1 MANATA
7 SSLRPFG
14 LRDKVSYAF
23 GDIANDCT
31 FILSSTFLLKFYTDV
46 MGIEAYVVGTMMMVA
61 RCVDAVTDMTMGR
74 IVDLTKP
81 GKAGKFRPWILRG
94 SGLVAIMS
102 FLMYPVWFQDMSLA
116 FKTVWMFVT
125 YLLWGSVFY
134 TMVNIPYGSMASAI
148 TPEPTQRT
156 QLSVYR
162 NAGATIASLAIS
174 AGVPMIVYYQDADG
188 NQIFNGSTFSI
199 VALVFS
205 IAAILCYF
213 VCYFGSTERVK
224 IAPPAKDSKAPKTNF
239 VRNLVTNRALLA
251 IIVAAI
257 FLLLSQLTIT
267 SMAQYVFPNFYRNI
281 PAQSTAATIGS
292 LGILALSPVA
302 TPLAKK
308 FGKKELSVIGALVGA
323 ASYLICFLVR
333 PENVWVFVAFYVI
346 AYLGMGVFNI
356 LIWACIIDV
365 IDYSEVKNHI
375 REDGTIYSC
384 YSFARKLGQAA
395 SSGLSGALITMVGYT
410 DATKFDPEV
419 TNGIFNIACLV
430 PVIGFVLVAL
440 TLIFL
445 YPLSRKVV
453 ESNSAELE
461 RRRAEK

>member
-1 MANATA
+1 MGDQCLGLAGSRSGSDSRHPAGCRYRLPL
-7 SSLRPFG
+7 LRIQADR
-14 LRDKVSYAF
+14 LVSPA
-23 GDIANDCT
+23 A
-31 FILSSTFLLKFYTDV
+31 
-46 MGIEAYVVGTMMMVA
+46 
-61 RCVDAVTDMTMGR
+61 
-74 IVDLTKP
+74 LTH
-81 GKAGKFRPWILRG
+81 L
-94 SGLVAIMS
+94 
-102 FLMYPVWFQDMSLA
+102 
-116 FKTVWMFVT
+116 
-125 YLLWGSVFY
+125 
-134 TMVNIPYGSMASAI
+134 
-148 TPEPTQRT
+148 
-156 QLSVYR
+156 
-162 NAGATIASLAIS
+162 
-174 AGVPMIVYYQDADG
+174 
-188 NQIFNGSTFSI
+188 FN
-199 VALVFS
+199 
-205 IAAILCYF
+205 
-213 VCYFGSTERVK
+213 
-224 IAPPAKDSKAPKTNF
+224 
-239 VRNLVTNRALLA
+239 
-251 IIVAAI
+251 
-257 FLLLSQLTIT
+257 
-267 SMAQYVFPNFYRNI
+267 
-281 PAQSTAATIGS
+281 
-292 LGILALSPVA
+292 
-302 TPLAKK
+302 
-308 FGKKELSVIGALVGA
+308 
-323 ASYLICFLVR
+323 LICFLVR

>member
-1 MANATA
+1 MANLTE
-7 SSLRPFG
+7 SSVRPFG
-14 LRDKVSYAF
+14 MRDKISYAF

-46 MGIEAYVVGTMMMVA
+46 MGIDAYVVGIMMMVA
-61 RCVDAVTDMTMGR
+61 RIVDAFTDMTMGR
-74 IVDLTKP
+74 ILDLSKP
-81 GKAGKFRPWILRG
+81 GKNGKFRPWLLRG
-94 SGLVAIMS
+94 GGLVAAMS
-102 FLMYPVWFQDMSLA
+102 FLMYPVWFQDMSLG
-116 FKTVWMFVT
+116 FKTVWMFAS

-148 TPEPTQRT
+148 TPDPTQRT
-156 QLSVYR
+156 RLSVYR
-162 NAGATIASLAIS
+162 TAGATIAGLAIS
-174 AGVPMIVYYQDADG
+174 AGVPMLVYYTNEQG
-188 NQIFNGSTFSI
+188 HQIFNGGVFSI
-199 VALVFS
+199 VALGFS
-205 IAAILCYF
+205 IAAILCYL

-224 IAPPAKDSKAPKTNF
+224 IEPPAKGVKTQKTNF
-239 VRNLVTNRALLA
+239 LKNLVTNRALLA

-267 SMAQYVFPNFYRNI
+267 SMAQYVFPNFYGNTG
-281 PAQSTAATIGS
+281 AQSTAAMLSNIGV
-292 LGILALSPVA
+292 LVISPFA
-302 TPLAKK
+302 TPLAKR
-308 FGKKELSVIGALVGA
+308 FGKKELSAFGAVIGAVA
-323 ASYLICFLVR
+323 YIVCFLLR
-333 PENVWVFVAFYVI
+333 PENVWVFVFFYVLS
-346 AYLGMGVFNI
+346 YLAMGVFNI

-365 IDYSEVKNHI
+365 IDYSEVKNHV

-410 DATKFDPEV
+410 AATAFDPEV

-430 PVIGFVLVAL
+430 PAIGFILVAL

-445 YPLSRKVV
+445 YPLNRKVV

-461 RRRAEK
+461 RRRNAQ

>member
-1 MANATA
+1 
-7 SSLRPFG
+7 
-14 LRDKVSYAF
+14 
-23 GDIANDCT
+23 
-31 FILSSTFLLKFYTDV
+31 
-46 MGIEAYVVGTMMMVA
+46 MMMVA

-81 GKAGKFRPWILRG
+81 GKAGKFPPPGSLRG

-102 FLMYPVWFQDMSLA
+102 FLMYPVWFQDMSLV

-239 VRNLVTNRALLA
+239 VKNLVTNRALLA

-333 PENVWVFVAFYVI
+333 PEKCVGVRGVLCYCLSRHGCVQ
-346 AYLGMGVFNI
+346 YPDLGM
-356 LIWACIIDV
+356 
-365 IDYSEVKNHI
+365 YH
-375 REDGTIYSC
+375 
-384 YSFARKLGQAA
+384 
-395 SSGLSGALITMVGYT
+395 
-410 DATKFDPEV
+410 
-419 TNGIFNIACLV
+419 
-430 PVIGFVLVAL
+430 
-440 TLIFL
+440 
-445 YPLSRKVV
+445 
-453 ESNSAELE
+453 
-461 RRRAEK
+461 